1 MEMSGQPHALAT
13 SHSGKGPL
21 VPFEEEAGCAPT
33 ASLDVTENRKI
44 AGPCWDHPA
53 T

>member
-1 MEMSGQPHALAT
+1 MSGQPHALAT
-13 SHSGKGPL
+13 LHSGKEPL
-21 VPFEEEAGCAPT
+21 VPSEEEAGCALT
-33 ASLDVTENRKI
+33 ASLFVTENRKI